1 MSAAMVTED
10 KMLVQAPIL
19 AEIDG
24 VAHGFFT
31 RLGGV
36 SEGIYASL
44 NCGLGSRDAPDC
56 VAENRARAA
65 RILGADK
72 LIGVYQ
78 KHSNTAAVANKPWAD
93 SKAPEADA
101 IVTSKPGL
109 AICVLTA
116 DCAPLLL
123 CDPEARVIGA
133 AHAGWRGALSGIVEA
148 TVEAM
153 TSLGAEPGRI
163 VAAIG
168 PAISQGAYEVGHDFR
183 NQFLAEDTVS
193 EAFFVMD
200 EGSEE
205 PHFDL
210 PGYVAERLAR
220 SGVAETHDLGLCT
233 YYDETRLF
241 SYRRSQH
248 HGEGDYGR
256 QISAIVLA

>member
-1 MSAAMVTED
+1 MVTED

-44 NCGLGSRDAPDC
+44 NCGPGSRDAPDN
-56 VAENRARAA
+56 VAENRARAT
-65 RILGADK
+65 RLLGADS

-78 KHSNTAAVANKPWAD
+78 KHSSTAVVAKKLWSDA
-93 SKAPEADA
+93 KAPEADA
-101 IVTSKPGL
+101 IVTSKPGI

-116 DCAPLLL
+116 DCAPVLL
-123 CDPEARVIGA
+123 CDPEARVVGA

-153 TSLGAEPGRI
+153 VGLGAKPGRI

-168 PAISQGAYEVGHDFR
+168 PAISQGAYEVGHDYKDR
-183 NQFLAEDTVS
+183 FLAEDKNS
-193 EAFFVMD
+193 ECFFVID

-220 SGVAETHDLGLCT
+220 SGVSETHDLGLCT

-248 HGEGDYGR
+248 HGEDDYGR